1 MGIEDILVC
10 RVSHCVGAMAVAV
23 TFPDGFKFSYSG
35 DCRPSHDFAV
45 IGKDSTV
52 LVHEATFDDEMQS
65 DAIAKKHSTISEAL
79 GVGAA
84 MGARRV
90 ILTHFSQR
98 YSRIPTMADVQN
110 SSVKLEQAEAD
121 DGDEGEPVQDLDAA
135 SQTETSAV
143 IAHEGHQATNTR
155 LYEIHNEFSEHF
167 KLDTLPRRNDLRIAF
182 AFDYMK
188 VKIKDIAS
196 LEKFVPA
203 LRELYKAYEVKTLEE
218 RTKTLFADG
227 RVPPES
233 SNVNNNKQEKGDN
246 GNGFPK
252 NGAKRQAAPN
262 AEDARAAYQK
272 RENKR
277 AGIGLREPGS
287 IVRMGGKPN
296 LKQVE
301 LVERDDEKT
310 TQGSVGLVDSH
321 VTIPP

>member
-1 MGIEDILVC
+1 MGVEDISVC

-35 DCRPSHDFAV
+35 DCRPSHDFAI

-52 LVHEATFDDEMQS
+52 LVHEATFDDEMRS

-79 GVGAA
+79 GVGAS

-98 YSRIPTMADVQN
+98 YSRIPTMADVQG

-121 DGDEGEPVQDLDAA
+121 DGDEGGPVQDLDAA
-135 SQTETSAV
+135 SQTETSAA
-143 IAHEGHQATNTR
+143 IAHEAQQATNSR
-155 LYEIHNEFSEHF
+155 LYETHNEFP
-167 KLDTLPRRNDLRIAF
+167 KLDTLPRWKDLKIAF

-188 VKIKDIAS
+188 VKVKDIAS
-196 LEKFVPA
+196 LERFVPA
-203 LRELYKAYEVKTLEE
+203 LRELYKAYEVKPLEE
-218 RTKTLFADG
+218 RTKTPFTDG
-227 RVPPES
+227 GVPPES

-246 GNGFPK
+246 GNGFLK

-262 AEDARAAYQK
+262 AEDAKSMAAYQK

-277 AGIGLREPGS
+277 AGIGIREPGS

-301 LVERDDEKT
+301 LVERDDEKH
-310 TQGSVGLVDSH
+310 TQDSVGPVDNHATMAS
-321 VTIPP
+321 